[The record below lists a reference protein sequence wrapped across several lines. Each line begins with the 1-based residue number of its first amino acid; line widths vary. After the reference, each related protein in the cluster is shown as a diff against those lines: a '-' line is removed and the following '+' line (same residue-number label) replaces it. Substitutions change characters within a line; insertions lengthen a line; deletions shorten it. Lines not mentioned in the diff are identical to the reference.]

1 MSKPVDR
8 EWYARELARVGDEI
22 DAREEELR
30 ETNKEKRGQIAKLKK
45 RERELR
51 DVISGRRGIQLDIPA
66 GGTLAVLSEARG
78 VRERKEGDE

>member
-1 MSKPVDR
+1 VSKGADR

-30 ETNKEKRGQIAKLKK
+30 ETNKEKRGGIAKLRK
-45 RERELR
+45 REKELR
-51 DVISGRRGIQLDIPA
+51 DIVSGRRGVQMDMGA
-66 GGTLAVLSEARG
+66 TVSTLEQARA